1 MKTEKLIAGVFAAIL
16 GGMAVKTF
24 KTIIN
29 ERKKVNGEAENER
42 KKEEIED
49 EC

>member
-1 MKTEKLIAGVFAAIL
+1 MKTEKLIAGAFAIIL

-24 KTIIN
+24 KTIIDKRN
-29 ERKKVNGEAENER
+29 
-42 KKEEIED
+42 KEDEVIIED

>member
-1 MKTEKLIAGVFAAIL
+1 MKTEKIIAGVFAAIL

-24 KTIIN
+24 KTILDN
-29 ERKKVNGEAENER
+29 

-49 EC
+49 ER